1 MNSLKQ
7 KNIGLGAI
15 ILVSFIVLQVFIAYR
30 LSDIN
35 THIKISRDLQLKAIE
50 LTELEKDLLFL
61 QLTKDYTKIDKIHE
75 LAQSLNINEIST
87 SINVLVKKL
96 KDGVLD
102 IPTIS
107 KAYTS
112 SQNELVKVKN
122 ELIKK
127 GSAVDIQKE
136 NIVMFLIILVANLLI
151 NILLYYFVR
160 QIIQN
165 IERFQDGL
173 KSFFNFLNR
182 ESSTVQ
188 PIVYSG
194 TKDFDIIAEMV
205 NTHVKMIEDGI
216 KMDIDAVENIAE
228 VIYQMEQGDF
238 SSKAKANPNNPQII
252 ALLQDINQ
260 FIDDINITFGTILSA
275 LSLYRENNFS
285 NRLEIKKVGEF
296 RELIEGVN
304 ILGDSMQQARA
315 DITKSLTK
323 NANELQES
331 SVSLHSQI
339 EFLTE
344 FMNNTAKVGGIIDKD
359 INNMQTTFKET
370 LTKTNQMN
378 EEAIKTTN
386 SAKNGEILANKT
398 LSSMQD
404 INESTLAINEAI
416 TIIDSISFQTNILS
430 LNAAVEAA
438 TAGEAGKGFAV
449 VAQEVRNLAN
459 KSAEAAKEIKA
470 LVTKTQQKAQSGIE
484 ISQQMQ
490 TNFIDVSTQISDTV
504 GLVKSVNETTIS
516 EMSKMERVSDEMS
529 KMHENVEQ
537 NLILI
542 QETYKISSKLHE
554 ISNNLSKEVNKSEN
568 EQ

>member
-1 MNSLKQ
+1 MSSLKQ
-7 KNIGLGAI
+7 RNIGLGAI

-35 THIKISRDLQLKAIE
+35 THVKISQNLQLKAIE
-50 LTELEKDLLFL
+50 LTELEKNLLL
-61 QLTKDYTKIDKIHE
+61 MQLTKDYTKIDKIHK
-75 LAQSLNINEIST
+75 LAQSLNITEIST
-87 SINVLVKKL
+87 SVNILVKKL
-96 KDGVLD
+96 KDGSLD
-102 IPTIS
+102 ISTIS
-107 KAYTS
+107 KTYS
-112 SQNELVKVKN
+112 SAQNELVRVKN

-136 NIVMFLIILVANLLI
+136 NIIMFLIILVANLLI
-151 NILLYYFVR
+151 NTLLYYFGR
-160 QIIQN
+160 QIIKN
-165 IERFQDGL
+165 IQRFQNGL
-173 KSFFNFLNR
+173 QSFFNFLNR
-182 ESSTVQ
+182 KSLTVE

-194 TKDFDIIAEMV
+194 IEDFDVIAEIV

-228 VIYQMEQGDF
+228 VIHQMEQGDF

-252 ALLQDINQ
+252 ALLKDINQ

-285 NRLEIKKVGEF
+285 NRLEIKKIGEF

-344 FMNNTAKVGGIIDKD
+344 FMNNTAKVGGIIDED
-359 INNMQTTFKET
+359 INNMQVTFKET
-370 LTKTNQMN
+370 LNKTNQMN
-378 EEAIKTTN
+378 EFAIKTTN
-386 SAKNGEILANKT
+386 SAKNGEVLANRT

-490 TNFIDVSTQISDTV
+490 TNFIDVTTQIGDTV
-504 GLVKSVNETTIS
+504 GLVKSVNEITIS
-516 EMSKMERVSDEMS
+516 EMSKIQRVSDEMS

-537 NLILI
+537 NLILM
-542 QETYKISSKLHE
+542 QETHKISSKLHE
-554 ISNNLSKEVNKSEN
+554 ISNDLSKEVNKSEN
-568 EQ
+568 E

>member
-7 KNIGLGAI
+7 KNIGLGII
-15 ILVSFIVLQVFIAYR
+15 ILVSFIVLQIFIAYR

-35 THIKISRDLQLKAIE
+35 NHVKHSQEIQLKIIE
-50 LTELEKDLLFL
+50 LTELEKDLLLL
-61 QLTKDYTKIDKIHE
+61 QFTKDYTKIDEINK
-75 LAQSLNINEIST
+75 LTKSLNIDSIS
-87 SINVLVKKL
+87 ILVDNLTEEL
-96 KDGVLD
+96 KNGSLM
-102 IPTIS
+102 IS
-107 KAYTS
+107 LVSKTYS
-112 SQNELVKVKN
+112 STQDELIKVKD
-122 ELIKK
+122 ELTKK
-127 GSAVDIQKE
+127 GSAVDIQDE
-136 NIVMFLIILVANLLI
+136 NIIMFIIILVANLLI

-182 ESSTVQ
+182 KSSSVE

-194 TKDFDIIAEMV
+194 TKDFDDISEMV
-205 NTHVKMIEDGI
+205 NAHVKVIEDGI
-216 KMDIDAVENIAE
+216 KMDVDAVEKIAE
-228 VIYQMEQGDF
+228 TINLMEQGDF
-238 SSKAKANPNNPQII
+238 SSKANATPNNPQII
-252 ALLQDINQ
+252 ALQKDINH
-260 FIDDINITFGTILSA
+260 FIDGISVTFETILYA

-285 NRLEIKKVGEF
+285 NRLEIQKIGEL

-323 NANELQES
+323 NANELKES

-344 FMNNTAKVGGIIDKD
+344 FMNNTAKVGGEIDTD
-359 INNMQTTFKET
+359 VNDMQATLKET
-370 LTKTNQMN
+370 LNKTNQMN
-378 EEAIKTTN
+378 EVAIKTTN
-386 SAKNGEILANKT
+386 SAKSGEILANKT
-398 LSSMQD
+398 LSSMED

-416 TIIDSISFQTNILS
+416 IIIDSISFQTNILS

-470 LVTKTQQKAQSGIE
+470 LVTKTQQKAQYGIE

-490 TNFIDVSTQISDTV
+490 INFIDVTTQIADTV
-504 GLVKSVNETTIS
+504 NLVKSVNEVTIS
-516 EMSKMERVSDEMS
+516 EMSRMERVSDEMS

-537 NLILI
+537 NLII
-542 QETYKISSKLHE
+542 MQETYKISSKLHD
-554 ISNNLSKEVNKSEN
+554 ISNDLSEEVNKSED
-568 EQ
+568 E